1 MKKFF
6 QYILM
11 AAFIGGTVPLTS
23 CDDDEEVLNEWDMT
37 YVSLLQADYLR
48 PVPTTF
54 NLTCRGIGYRRN
66 HGILLYG
73 LCDRSGSTGCNG

>member
-11 AAFIGGTVPLTS
+11 AAFIGGTVPLAS

-37 YVSLLQADYLR
+37 LSHCFRL
-48 PVPTTF
+48 
-54 NLTCRGIGYRRN
+54 I
-66 HGILLYG
+66 I
-73 LCDRSGSTGCNG
+73 